1 MEHPFSINIYF
12 DESGKNQSKPHLMGG
27 LAIPT
32 IYYESQKIREL
43 NDVIQETEIHWTE
56 YDGDSKERNTIWRII
71 NTFMDEHYLLKMNVI
86 SYNQSRI
93 EESAKRVKDILEDA
107 ADQTIFMK
115 FPERI
120 IYGLL
125 RKYGTYVQLETKI
138 FIEDDTKYHNTKYDL
153 RTQLFQQLN
162 IQSIYRGERF
172 TVKSAQYV
180 GKQNQVG
187 IELVDLLLGMVRS
200 IIRNDMPTNRR
211 IREKNRLIMRLL
223 LSNPNFYT
231 FIKNINYFE
240 WANSP
245 SLIEVDFETYL
256 NVFMSS
262 QLPYLRTVEKD
273 DEK

>member
-1 MEHPFSINIYF
+1 MEHSFTINIYF
-12 DESGKNQSKPHLMGG
+12 DESGKNQVKPHLMGG
-27 LAIPT
+27 LSIPAV
-32 IYYESQKIREL
+32 YYEKPKIQEL
-43 NDVIQETEIHWTE
+43 NEVIKKVSIHWTK
-56 YDGDSKERNTIWRII
+56 YDGDSKERNSIWRII

-93 EESAKRVKDILEDA
+93 EESAKKLKDTLEDA

-125 RKYGTYVQLETKI
+125 RRYGTYVQLDTKI

-172 TVKSAQYV
+172 IVKSAQYV
-180 GKQNQVG
+180 KKQEQIG

-200 IIRNDMPTNRR
+200 IIRNEMPTSRR
-211 IREKNRLIMRLL
+211 VREKNQLIIKLL
-223 LSNPNFYT
+223 LSNPNFYA

-240 WANSP
+240 WSNAP
-245 SLIEVDFETYL
+245 SLVEVDFETYL
-256 NVFMSS
+256 NIFMSR
-262 QLPYLRTVEKD
+262 QLANFHMD
-273 DEK
+273 